1 MEVTN
6 LDKEISSLVIEK
18 RLLTHSLKINE
29 NLDEQKEIKR
39 KIMTINGKIY
49 RLRHLREN
57 GNEEREV
64 IKSTN

>member
-39 KIMTINGKIY
+39 KIMTINGKSY
-49 RLRHLREN
+49 
-57 GNEEREV
+57 
-64 IKSTN
+64 

>member
-6 LDKEISSLVIEK
+6 IDKEISSLVIEK
-18 RLLTHSLKINE
+18 RLLTQSLKINE

-39 KIMTINGKIY
+39 KIMAINGKIY

>member
-18 RLLTHSLKINE
+18 RLLTQSLKINE
-29 NLDEQKEIKR
+29 NLEEQKEIKR
-39 KIMTINGKIY
+39 KIMSIDGKIY

-57 GNEEREV
+57 GNEKREV
-64 IKSTN
+64 IKSAN